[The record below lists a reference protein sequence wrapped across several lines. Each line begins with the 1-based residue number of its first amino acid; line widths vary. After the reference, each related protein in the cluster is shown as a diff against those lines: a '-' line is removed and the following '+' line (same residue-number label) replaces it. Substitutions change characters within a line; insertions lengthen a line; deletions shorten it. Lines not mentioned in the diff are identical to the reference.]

1 MRGGD
6 EMGGFGGE
14 SRGLEEQE
22 EIRWLFFI
30 ILLPEAAAAR
40 LTVGLT
46 ASSTSFIHSRTTRTR
61 SDSFTK
67 YPVEE
72 CTVFL
77 SLIISIIY
85 LYIL

>member
-46 ASSTSFIHSRTTRTR
+46 LSSTPASYTAGR
-61 SDSFTK
+61 
-67 YPVEE
+67 PGPAL
-72 CTVFL
+72 TVSPNIQLKSVVYFCPL
-77 SLIISIIY
+77 L
-85 LYIL
+85 